1 MSAGI
6 REKSPQA
13 GLLIYKD
20 GNSDKEKENLYLMI
34 ASYVDLSTLQKM
46 WSTCKDIC
54 SLCEGIENPGHKT
67 FKRDEIHFQFTSRE

>member
-34 ASYVDLSTLQKM
+34 ASYVDLSTFAEDVEHM
-46 WSTCKDIC
+46 
-54 SLCEGIENPGHKT
+54 
-67 FKRDEIHFQFTSRE
+67 